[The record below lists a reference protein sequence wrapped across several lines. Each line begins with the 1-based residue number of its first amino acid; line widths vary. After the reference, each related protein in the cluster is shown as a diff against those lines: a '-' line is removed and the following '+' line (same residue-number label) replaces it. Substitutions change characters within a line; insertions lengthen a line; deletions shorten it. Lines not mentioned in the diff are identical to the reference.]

1 MTKKILSDKWW
12 EATFT
17 FLLLN
22 ILSGT
27 KKRFHFINDVLFQ
40 GMLSMLFIIR
50 DSIHIRKTEIDIG
63 NKYWIQM

>member
-1 MTKKILSDKWW
+1 MMRDNLHLFAFKYFKRH
-12 EATFT
+12 
-17 FLLLN
+17 
-22 ILSGT
+22 

-40 GMLSMLFIIR
+40 GMFSMLFIIR